1 MDREIKSPDKIV
13 LARLVRLNANVQG
26 VVTGLLM
33 GLGLFIATNWLVLK
47 GGPVVGPHLKLLGQY
62 FLGYTVTF
70 EGSLIGLA
78 YGLGLGFCLGY
89 LVARIYNWLVDI
101 KDRRRRSHA

>member
-1 MDREIKSPDKIV
+1 M
-13 LARLVRLNANVQG
+13 
-26 VVTGLLM
+26 
-33 GLGLFIATNWLVLK
+33 LK

-78 YGLGLGFCLGY
+78 YGFGLGFCLGY
-89 LVARIYNWLVDI
+89 LVARIYNWLVDA
-101 KDRRRRSHA
+101 KDRRQRRQVRESLAWVPVLKRDNADGASLEIFQ